1 MPQPGVIVND
11 SLVKRYGRRPAVH
24 DVSFSI
30 REGEVVGLLGPNG
43 SGKSTIV
50 RILTGYLPP
59 SAGAVR
65 VCGIDVVRDS
75 LAARSHIGYVPEDA
89 PVYDGMRVGE
99 FLRFMAEIKGLSGKA
114 ANAAVGLVC
123 ERLAL
128 GPVFNVGVGK
138 LSRGYRQRVAI
149 AQALLNDPPILVFD
163 EATNALD
170 AYQVIAI
177 RELIRSFAGTRTVLV
192 ASHVLT
198 EIEKITTRVMILLD
212 GKLLTTDAK
221 AEARYALRLRLR
233 IAGPRQEVIA
243 ALRKVPD
250 VLSVEVD
257 IGATARGDSL
267 MDGIFLVGVEQRP
280 QIAAEVARSVVGL
293 GFSLIELAEVNP
305 DLERV
310 FLDLTRGAAEVPA
323 A

>member
-1 MPQPGVIVND
+1 MPQPDVIVVD
-11 SLVKRYGRRPAVH
+11 RLVKRYGRRLAVR

-30 REGEVVGLLGPNG
+30 SGGEVVGLLGPNG

-65 VCGIDVVRDS
+65 VCGFDVVRDS
-75 LAARSHIGYVPEDA
+75 LAARTQIGYVPEDA

-99 FLRFMAEIKGLSGKA
+99 FLRFMAEIKGLAGKA
-114 ANAAVGLVC
+114 ATAAVGSAC
-123 ERLAL
+123 ERLAI
-128 GPVFNVGVGK
+128 GSVFDVGVGK

-149 AQALLNDPPILVFD
+149 AQALLNDPPILLFD

-177 RELIRSFAGTRTVLV
+177 RELIRSFAGKRTVLV

-198 EIEKITTRVMILLD
+198 EIEKIATRVMILLD
-212 GKLLTTDAK
+212 GKLLTADAK
-221 AEARYALRLRLR
+221 AEARYAVSFRLR
-233 IAGPRQEVIA
+233 IAGLQQEVIA
-243 ALRKVPD
+243 ALRKPPG

-257 IGATARGDSL
+257 TGATGRGHSL
-267 MDGIFLVGVEQRP
+267 TDGIYLVGVEQRP
-280 QIAAEVARSVVGL
+280 EIAAELARSVVGG
-293 GFSLIELAEVNP
+293 GFSLIELAEVKP

-310 FLDLTRGAAEVPA
+310 FLDLTRRTAEARAA
-323 A
+323 